1 VNTLQKPIAA
11 VLPAKAAKPACAQD
25 EKLVAT
31 NTDVRL
37 VLGFAA
43 PAQAVASLLPVGWE
57 LDAVGSGQAKEV
69 NLRLTFI
76 DTLVTL
82 NAEGKAMTPPRIAHL
97 SLAARRVGSDAGAT
111 LLLLV
116 CSSGGDGGPYGNSI
130 HASAS
135 IARDTQT
142 GPAGGT
148 VVDERWQFRTR
159 FGHAID
165 AHIAYTPAAPTLVRV
180 EDRVHSAAKPD
191 FHRIYRGEQAVV
203 ALRGPGAD
211 RVLLFDFAASGPVL
225 APVFDGSERLITADA
240 LPCYARQVFVPGSS
254 RTSEP

>member
-11 VLPAKAAKPACAQD
+11 VLPAKAAKHACAQD

-37 VLGFAA
+37 VLGFAV
-43 PAQAVASLLPVGWE
+43 PAQAVARLLPIGWE
-57 LDAVGSGQAKEV
+57 LAAAHSGKVKDV
-69 NLRLTFI
+69 NLWVTFI

-82 NAEGKAMTPPRIAHL
+82 NAEAKPMTPPRIVHL
-97 SLAARRVGSDAGAT
+97 SLTARRTGCNAGAT
-111 LLLLV
+111 LLVLV

-135 IARDTQT
+135 IARNTRT

-159 FGHAID
+159 HGHAID
-165 AHIAYTPAAPTLVRV
+165 AHIAYTPAAPALVKV

-203 ALRGPGAD
+203 ALRGPDAD
-211 RVLLFDFAASGPVL
+211 RVLQFDFAASGPVL
-225 APVFDGSERLITADA
+225 KQVFDGSERLIAADA
-240 LPCYARQVFVPGSS
+240 LPCYSRQVFVS
-254 RTSEP
+254 RS